1 MKENVSDFLVKRLAS
16 WGVKRIFGYPGD
28 GINGLMGALNR
39 QKEAIAFVQVRHEE
53 MASLMACAHAKFT
66 RQVGVCLATSGP
78 GAIHLLNGLYDAKLD
93 HQPVVAIIGQKARKS
108 LGASSQQEIDL
119 VSLFKDVASEYVQLA
134 TDVTQIRHLIDRAF
148 RIALAQRTVTAIII
162 PSDLQTEDYQE
173 PGHDH
178 GSQHS
183 GLGYAA
189 PRVIPHQ
196 DDLQRAADLLNAG
209 QRVAMLIGAGALH
222 AAEEVMQAA
231 DILGAGVAKAFL
243 GKGALPDDLPFVTG
257 AIGFFGTNPSHD
269 MMQQCDTLLMIGSG
283 FPYTEF
289 LPKEGQAR
297 GVQIELDGRMQSI
310 RFPMEVNLTGDS
322 AETLKALM
330 PLLKRKTDRSW
341 RQQIEKQVSDWWLLV
356 RQWAGQAASP
366 LNPRLV
372 FEALSPRL
380 PDNSILASDSGSSS
394 SWTAQHI
401 RIRPGMQFSVSGTLA
416 TMACALPYALA
427 AKFAFP
433 ERVVFAFAGDG
444 AMQMGGN
451 NELLT
456 LQHYWQQWQ
465 DPRFIVLVLNNRDLN
480 FVTWEQRLIQ
490 GEPKFADSQV
500 LPAFNYARYAES
512 LGLVGLRLEKPEEVE
527 ATWDKALRAD
537 RPVVI
542 DAVTDPE
549 IVVFSPEVAAKYAQE
564 LAQALAKGDQE
575 AARHLEDPLR
585 QQVQQAR
592 KQQH

>member
-1 MKENVSDFLVKRLAS
+1 
-16 WGVKRIFGYPGD
+16 
-28 GINGLMGALNR
+28 
-39 QKEAIAFVQVRHEE
+39 
-53 MASLMACAHAKFT
+53 
-66 RQVGVCLATSGP
+66 
-78 GAIHLLNGLYDAKLD
+78 
-93 HQPVVAIIGQKARKS
+93 
-108 LGASSQQEIDL
+108 
-119 VSLFKDVASEYVQLA
+119 
-134 TDVTQIRHLIDRAF
+134 
-148 RIALAQRTVTAIII
+148 
-162 PSDLQTEDYQE
+162 
-173 PGHDH
+173 
-178 GSQHS
+178 
-183 GLGYAA
+183 
-189 PRVIPHQ
+189 
-196 DDLQRAADLLNAG
+196 
-209 QRVAMLIGAGALH
+209 
-222 AAEEVMQAA
+222 
-231 DILGAGVAKAFL
+231 
-243 GKGALPDDLPFVTG
+243 
-257 AIGFFGTNPSHD
+257 
-269 MMQQCDTLLMIGSG
+269 
-283 FPYTEF
+283 
-289 LPKEGQAR
+289 
-297 GVQIELDGRMQSI
+297 
-310 RFPMEVNLTGDS
+310 
-322 AETLKALM
+322 
-330 PLLKRKTDRSW
+330 
-341 RQQIEKQVSDWWLLV
+341 
-356 RQWAGQAASP
+356 
-366 LNPRLV
+366 
-372 FEALSPRL
+372 L

>member
-222 AAEEVMQAA
+222 AAEEVLQAA

-257 AIGFFGTNPSHD
+257 AIGFFGTSPSHD

>member
-1 MKENVSDFLVKRLAS
+1 
-16 WGVKRIFGYPGD
+16 
-28 GINGLMGALNR
+28 
-39 QKEAIAFVQVRHEE
+39 
-53 MASLMACAHAKFT
+53 
-66 RQVGVCLATSGP
+66 
-78 GAIHLLNGLYDAKLD
+78 
-93 HQPVVAIIGQKARKS
+93 
-108 LGASSQQEIDL
+108 
-119 VSLFKDVASEYVQLA
+119 
-134 TDVTQIRHLIDRAF
+134 
-148 RIALAQRTVTAIII
+148 
-162 PSDLQTEDYQE
+162 
-173 PGHDH
+173 
-178 GSQHS
+178 
-183 GLGYAA
+183 
-189 PRVIPHQ
+189 
-196 DDLQRAADLLNAG
+196 
-209 QRVAMLIGAGALH
+209 MLIGAGALH

-257 AIGFFGTNPSHD
+257 AIGFFGTSPSHD